1 MNSLSLDGG
10 SRYIGTEFLK
20 LEITGTSEL
29 ATEQYVDTAVA
40 NGSGGGDS
48 YTQAQIDGFLAN
60 KADTSYVVGNF
71 YTQSQVDTS
80 LGLKSNSAD
89 VYTQTEVDNTVN
101 GKVDLTNLNQV
112 ITGNITVL
120 GNLELGTGNSIKCNT
135 INTNGDVN
143 LNFQQNSVNFMYFD
157 ATADKIELN
166 TPLNSNSDIASTILK
181 GETLSNYNANGLTL
195 DTTTNSIYIKNNTA
209 TKIEV
214 QSDKVIVSDP
224 LNCNIFNSDGDND
237 ITFKRNDIEY
247 CKLREDG
254 TVRLLEFPSN
264 GGVSANQ
271 LYGNYFNNRSFGWD
285 TIFQGSNTTSDG
297 RVEYMRYDFTNEV
310 IQLPKKLLVNGG
322 DGKTEIYESVEATN
336 NVFRIW
342 NKETT
347 NTPVIHIGAGAT
359 ANDMVLSTGG
369 FTFNKSVDCNLGLSV
384 GENLTLFYNKKI
396 VWGVNSIVETS
407 SPTVP
412 ITRFDAPNTG
422 SAYWFFVGP
431 AVNDAYRIF
440 TISNTEVLSKR
451 VFKCNNIDSENN
463 SDLVF
468 KRNGKTKWLYQRS

>member
-1 MNSLSLDGG
+1 MSSLSLDGG

-40 NGSGGGDS
+40 NGGGGGS
-48 YTQAQIDGFLAN
+48 GYTDGEIDTLL
-60 KADTSYVVGNF
+60 D
-71 YTQSQVDTS
+71 
-80 LGLKSNSAD
+80 
-89 VYTQTEVDNTVN
+89 
-101 GKVDLTNLNQV
+101 GKVDLTNLNQTINGKKDISANPISLALKDETDGHKMRFTHGKHIDVFTEPETVTPVPLYLNYFNQGNVRVGDTTSSLSINNNNPNSKTFSCNGTAEFLQSVSVATTLQSSNV
-112 ITGNITVL
+112 IT
-120 GNLELGTGNSIKCNT
+120 NT
-135 INTNGDVN
+135 INTIGDVN

-181 GETLSNYNANGLTL
+181 GETLSNYNVNGLTL

-254 TVRLLEFPSN
+254 TVRLLEFPTN

-322 DGKTEIYESVEATN
+322 DGKTEIYENVETTN
-336 NVFRIW
+336 NVFRI
-342 NKETT
+342 
-347 NTPVIHIGAGAT
+347 
-359 ANDMVLSTGG
+359 
-369 FTFNKSVDCNLGLSV
+369 
-384 GENLTLFYNKKI
+384 
-396 VWGVNSIVETS
+396 
-407 SPTVP
+407 
-412 ITRFDAPNTG
+412 
-422 SAYWFFVGP
+422 
-431 AVNDAYRIF
+431 
-440 TISNTEVLSKR
+440 
-451 VFKCNNIDSENN
+451 
-463 SDLVF
+463 
-468 KRNGKTKWLYQRS
+468 